1 MKKKGL
7 DKGESEDISEINV
20 VPLADISLVLLI
32 VLMIITPMVMQSM
45 IKVFASRSAVA
56 AVAEQKKQLQ
66 NEKPLFL
73 EIKEDGYF
81 LNTNKM
87 SSDEDLFM
95 GLRGELSRKTDRSVI
110 VTVGKNVRHGT
121 VVRALDVAKQAGADK
136 LSLVKRVGAKP

>member
-1 MKKKGL
+1 
-7 DKGESEDISEINV
+7 
-20 VPLADISLVLLI
+20 LVLLI

-56 AVAEQKKQLQ
+56 APADQKKDLLK
-66 NEKPLFL
+66 EKPLFL
-73 EIKEDGYF
+73 DIREDGYF

-110 VTVGKNVRHGT
+110 VTVGKNVLHGT

-136 LSLVKRVGAKP
+136 LSLLKRVAAKT

>member
-136 LSLVKRVGAKP
+136 LSLVKRVGAKA

>member
-7 DKGESEDISEINV
+7 DKGEAEEISEINV

-56 AVAEQKKQLQ
+56 APADQKKDLLK
-66 NEKPLFL
+66 EKPLFL
-73 EIKEDGYF
+73 DIREDGYF

-110 VTVGKNVRHGT
+110 VTVGKNVLHGT

-136 LSLVKRVGAKP
+136 LSLLKRVAAKT